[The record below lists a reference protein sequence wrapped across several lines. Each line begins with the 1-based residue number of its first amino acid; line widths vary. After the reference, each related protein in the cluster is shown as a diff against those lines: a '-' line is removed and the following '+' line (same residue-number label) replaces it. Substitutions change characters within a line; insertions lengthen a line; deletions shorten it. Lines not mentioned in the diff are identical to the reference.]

1 MKKKDY
7 VRPRSHVI
15 ILEGMSLMAG
25 SDKYGVDVDGKEEI
39 PGGSKEENPDDIDAK
54 TTGDINIWDD
64 EY

>member
-1 MKKKDY
+1 
-7 VRPRSHVI
+7 
-15 ILEGMSLMAG
+15 MSLMAG

>member
-7 VRPRSHVI
+7 VRPQSHVI
-15 ILEGMSLMAG
+15 TLMGMSLMTG
-25 SDKYGVDVDGKEEI
+25 SDKYGIDVDGKEEI
-39 PGGSKEENPDDIDAK
+39 PDGSKKENPDDIDAK